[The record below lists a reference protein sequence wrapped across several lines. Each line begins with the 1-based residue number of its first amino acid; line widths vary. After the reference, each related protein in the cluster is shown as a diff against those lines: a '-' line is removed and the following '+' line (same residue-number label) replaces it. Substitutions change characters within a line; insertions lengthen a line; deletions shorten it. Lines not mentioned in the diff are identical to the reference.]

1 MNPLF
6 DRGLLFINIRNII
19 KVLIFCAFFL
29 IQGEVYASDGFGVHT
44 VVIDA
49 GHGGQDPGA
58 KGKFSHEKDVVLA
71 IALKV
76 GSLIEENMKDV
87 KVIYTRNTDVFIPL
101 HERADIANKHKADL
115 FISIHANANP
125 NKQVYGSETYVM
137 GLHTNERNL
146 EVAKK
151 ENDVIVL
158 EDNYSSHYEGYD
170 PNSSESFIIFSL
182 MQNAFLDKSLS
193 FATTI
198 QSQMRNKAKRTDRGV
213 KQAGFLVLW
222 RTTMPSVLVE
232 TGFITNPAEEIY
244 LNSDAGQNA
253 LASSIFKA
261 FKNYKLK
268 AEHKSI
274 PEADN
279 ESPSENIPVKR
290 TKRNHRIK
298 PDTVAQV
305 AARTVSSPVEVN
317 NDVYFRVQIG
327 LSDKPLQHSNLLYK
341 KAGHID
347 SSLSVDEL
355 KVGKLYKYYIGNTT
369 SYKTALTLQEKA
381 RKQFPDAFVVAW
393 RSGDIIPLKQALNK

>member
-1 MNPLF
+1 M
-6 DRGLLFINIRNII
+6 
-19 KVLIFCAFFL
+19 
-29 IQGEVYASDGFGVHT
+29 YASDGLGVHT

-58 KGKFSHEKDVVLA
+58 KGRFSHEKDVVLA

-76 GSLIEENMKDV
+76 GNLIEENMKDV

-137 GLHTNERNL
+137 GLHTNKRNL

-232 TGFITNPAEEIY
+232 TGFITNPAEEVY

-253 LASSIFKA
+253 LASSIYKA

-268 AEHKSI
+268 AEHKNISEI
-274 PEADN
+274 ENEA
-279 ESPSENIPVKR
+279 PSEVIPVKH

-305 AARTVSSPVEVN
+305 AARTVSTSVEVN
-317 NDVYFRVQIG
+317 NEACFKVQIG
-327 LSDKPLQHSNLLYK
+327 LSDKPLQHSNSLYK
-341 KAGHID
+341 KARLID
-347 SSLSVDEL
+347 SSLSIEEI

-381 RKQFPDAFVVAW
+381 RKQFSDAFVVAW
-393 RSGDIIPLKQALNK
+393 QSGNIIPLKQALNK